1 MSKNIVPCGGF
12 EIDETLK
19 IDEGKLGLAEG
30 AGGVQSDYIQND
42 ETAKDYIKNRPFF
55 EENVETDI
63 SGFSFKIVNSNYAD
77 DELPFG
83 LGQTWKVELQAQA
96 GNQEYILEVQ
106 EDNGNF
112 YLGAHP
118 SDLKQEPYFTIGTTS
133 YNIFSSYAN
142 AIGFTSFVLTGISGV
157 YKESVYHKLDPKFLP
172 DNNIY
177 IEFVDSTTDEINY
190 SYDEIVNFID
200 TKHSVYFKFNRTNDS
215 SALSYI
221 PFVGIGTSGGYKRL
235 IFSSFLYAGNL
246 GYELLF
252 SRYSI
257 YIYPDNTIQYTYT
270 TQGVLNGQPTA
281 SNANKFLRV
290 NTNGIAEYSDLII
303 PSSTS
308 GSSKQ
313 FKITVDDSGTIS
325 ATEVTS

>member
-1 MSKNIVPCGGF
+1 MSKNVVPCGGF
-12 EIDETLK
+12 KLDGTLK
-19 IDEGKLGLAEG
+19 IDDGKLGLAEG
-30 AGGVQSDYIQND
+30 AGGVQSDYNQND

-55 EENVETDI
+55 EENVETNI
-63 SGFSFKIVNSNYAD
+63 SGFSFKIKNQNYAD
-77 DELPFG
+77 DELPLG

-106 EDNGNF
+106 EDGGNF

-133 YNIFSSYAN
+133 YNMFSSYAN
-142 AIGFTSFVLTGISGV
+142 AIGFTGFVLTGISGV

-190 SYDEIVNFID
+190 SYDEIVNFIN
-200 TKHSVYFKFNRTNDS
+200 TKHSVYFKFNRTTDKS
-215 SALSYI
+215 IFIYI
-221 PFVGIGTSGGYKRL
+221 PFVEIETSNSKRL
-235 IFSSFLYAGNL
+235 KFSSFLYAGNS
-246 GYELLF
+246 GYKLLF
-252 SRYSI
+252 NRYSI
-257 YIYPDNTIQYTYT
+257 YIYPDNTIQYTYIVE
-270 TQGVLNGQPTA
+270 GVLNGKPTT

-308 GSSKQ
+308 GSTKY